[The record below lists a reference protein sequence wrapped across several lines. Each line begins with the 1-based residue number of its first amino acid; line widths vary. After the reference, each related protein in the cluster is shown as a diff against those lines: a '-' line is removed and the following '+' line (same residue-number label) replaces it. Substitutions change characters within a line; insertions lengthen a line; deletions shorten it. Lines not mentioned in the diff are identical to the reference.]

1 MIGRLGAGS
10 QGAAASLAG
19 GRFRSRNVPSCIR
32 RLGMA
37 AGRSRTRERAMCGIA
52 GIVDLSGGRVSP
64 ERLEVMRDAI
74 SHRGPDDAGQL
85 CDGPV
90 GIANRRLSIIDLT
103 PAGHQPMSTRGGTLH
118 LVYNG
123 EVYNFAEIRAEL
135 EDLGHRFSSRT
146 DTEVVLHAYEEWG
159 EGCVSRFDGMFAFC
173 VWDSEAGKVFLA
185 RDRYGV
191 KPLYYRYAPGVK
203 FLFGS
208 EVKAIMAEGST
219 ERDVD
224 KRALREY
231 FTFQNIF
238 SDRTLFREVR
248 LLPAGCF
255 MVLDLNSGSLSV
267 SRYWDF
273 DFTRSH
279 SPGDVSMKECSDR
292 VRSLFEDAVAR
303 QLVSDVPLGSFL
315 SGGMDSGSIVAVAS
329 RRIPRLMTFTG
340 GFDLR
345 NVEGL
350 EAAFDERE
358 AAEYIASSFSTEHYE
373 MVIHAGDMQW
383 ILPRL
388 IWHLEDLRLG
398 MCYQNYYMQRLASKF
413 VKVVLS
419 GAGGDEIF
427 GGYPWRY
434 DRLRS
439 CADMDEFADRYFKYW
454 QRLVPQSDH
463 QDFFAEGVM
472 GESGD
477 WSPLATFKGVLTG
490 ETFGDGTVGRREC
503 GTDPGYKDRYRSGN
517 YLDAAMYF
525 ELKTFLHGLLVIAD
539 RLSMANSI
547 EARVPYLDN
556 ALVDFAL
563 TIPPSYKYAGA
574 DLGLAIDENVSGKKQ
589 FYYTQSNEGKR
600 VLREAMKPLL
610 PPEILGRDKQG
621 FSPPEGSWYR
631 GPTMAYVEDMVLGAK
646 SMGREYFQADSL
658 KRIVEEH
665 TSGVK
670 NHRLLIWSLLSFEWW
685 CRTWLE

>member
-1 MIGRLGAGS
+1 
-10 QGAAASLAG
+10 
-19 GRFRSRNVPSCIR
+19 
-32 RLGMA
+32 
-37 AGRSRTRERAMCGIA
+37 MCGIA
-52 GIVDLSGGRVSP
+52 GIVDLSGKRVSP

-74 SHRGPDDAGQL
+74 SHRGPDDAGHL
-85 CDGPV
+85 CDGSV

-103 PAGHQPMSTRGGTLH
+103 PAGHQPMSDRSGSLH

-135 EDLGHRFSSRT
+135 EKLGHSFVSRT

-159 EGCVSRFDGMFAFC
+159 GDCVARFDGMFAFC
-173 VWDSEAGKVFLA
+173 VYDSRKRSVFLA
-185 RDRYGV
+185 RDRYGI
-191 KPLYYRYAPGVK
+191 KPLYYSYSPGVK

-208 EVKAIMAEGST
+208 EIKAILAEGSV
-219 ERDVD
+219 ERSVD
-224 KRALREY
+224 HRALREY
-231 FTFQNIF
+231 FTFQNIY
-238 SDRTLFREVR
+238 SDRTLFSGIK
-248 LLPAGCF
+248 LLPAGCR
-255 MVLDLNSGSLSV
+255 MTLDLETGALGV
-267 SRYWDF
+267 DRYWDF
-273 DFTRSH
+273 DFSNAMK
-279 SPGDVSMKECSDR
+279 PADVSMQECADR
-292 VRSLFEDAVAR
+292 VRDLFEQAVSR
-303 QLVSDVPLGSFL
+303 QLVGDVPLGSFL

-383 ILPRL
+383 ILPKL

-398 MCYQNYYMQRLASKF
+398 MCYQNFYMQRLASKF

-434 DRLRS
+434 DRVKA
-439 CADMDEFADRYFKYW
+439 CAGFDEFVSRYFEYW
-454 QRLVPQSDH
+454 QRLVPEDLHSG
-463 QDFFAEGVM
+463 FFMDDTLRESEGWSLGSVFRTVLEGGLFD
-472 GESGD
+472 GEAGHGGA
-477 WSPLATFKGVLTG
+477 PGVRG
-490 ETFGDGTVGRREC
+490 GAAG
-503 GTDPGYKDRYRSGN
+503 PGPSSYTPEG

-525 ELKTFLHGLLVIAD
+525 ELKTFLHGLLIIAD
-539 RLSMANSI
+539 KLSMANSI

-556 ALVDFAL
+556 ALVDFSL
-563 TIPPSYKYAGA
+563 TIPAAYKYAGA
-574 DLGLAIDENVSGKKQ
+574 DSAVKIDENVSGKKQ

-600 VLREAMKPLL
+600 VLREAMGPML
-610 PPEILGRDKQG
+610 PSEILGRNKQG

-631 GPTMAYVEDMVLGAK
+631 GPTMAYVEDTLLGEK
-646 SMGREYFQADSL
+646 SVGRAFFKDEAL
-658 KRIVEEH
+658 KRTVEEH
-665 TSGVK
+665 TTGAV

-685 CRTWLE
+685 CRTWLA

>member
-1 MIGRLGAGS
+1 
-10 QGAAASLAG
+10 
-19 GRFRSRNVPSCIR
+19 
-32 RLGMA
+32 
-37 AGRSRTRERAMCGIA
+37 MCGIA
-52 GIVDLSGGRVSP
+52 GIVDLSGVHVAP

-103 PAGHQPMSTRGGTLH
+103 PAGHQPMSNGDGSLH

-123 EVYNFAEIRAEL
+123 EVYNFADLRREL
-135 EDLGHRFSSRT
+135 ADLGHKFLSRT

-159 EGCVSRFDGMFAFC
+159 EDCVSRLDGMFAFC
-173 VWDSEAGKVFLA
+173 VWDSRARRVTLA
-185 RDRYGV
+185 RDRYGI
-191 KPLYYRYAPGVK
+191 KPLYYSYVAGSRL
-203 FLFGS
+203 LFGS
-208 EVKAIMAEGST
+208 EIKAILAEGSH
-219 ERDVD
+219 EKAVD
-224 KRALREY
+224 RKALREY
-231 FTFQNIF
+231 FTFQNVY
-238 SDRTLFREVR
+238 SDRTMFRGIR

-255 MVLDLNSGSLSV
+255 MTLDIDSGSLEI

-273 DFTRSH
+273 DFTKSM
-279 SPGDVSMKECSDR
+279 SPSDISLKECADR
-292 VRSLFEDAVAR
+292 VRELFENAVTR

-383 ILPRL
+383 ILPKL
-388 IWHLEDLRLG
+388 VWHLEDLRLG

-419 GAGGDEIF
+419 GAGGDEVF

-434 DRLRS
+434 DRLKS
-439 CADMDEFADRYFKYW
+439 CGSDEEFADRYFDYW

-463 QDFFAEGVM
+463 EAFFSEGTM
-472 GESGD
+472 GESRD
-477 WSPLATFKGVLTG
+477 WSPREVFRRVLSG
-490 ETFGDGTVGRREC
+490 EAFDE
-503 GTDPGYKDRYRSGN
+503 RSGGRWSGSRVRPGSEHRYKSGS

-525 ELKTFLHGLLVIAD
+525 ELKTFLHGLLIIAD

-563 TIPPSYKYAGA
+563 TIPPSFKYAGA
-574 DLGLAIDENVSGKKQ
+574 DAALSIDENVSGKKQ

-600 VLREAMKPLL
+600 VLREAMSPML
-610 PPEILGRDKQG
+610 PSEILGRNKQG
-621 FSPPEGSWYR
+621 FSPPEGAWYR
-631 GPTMAYVEDMVLGAK
+631 GPTMSYVKETVLGAK
-646 SMGREYFQADSL
+646 SVGRAFFKEDYL
-658 KRIVEEH
+658 ERVVEEH
-665 TSGVK
+665 TTGRQ

-685 CRTWLE
+685 CRAWLD